1 MDLTEPSS
9 PTPLDDD
16 DDDVLEASSALSDLT
31 NMARAH
37 MVRQAKQDDPSPS
50 SKACGDDEAEPLP
63 CIEYAQ
69 AKPSAE
75 DVGAQEKELFQM
87 QVHASGR
94 TRARRPASHPSHT
107 PSHHTSR
114 ASLARTRSRRSWRAS
129 RRQH

>member
-50 SKACGDDEAEPLP
+50 SKA
-63 CIEYAQ
+63 
-69 AKPSAE
+69 
-75 DVGAQEKELFQM
+75 
-87 QVHASGR
+87 
-94 TRARRPASHPSHT
+94 
-107 PSHHTSR
+107 
-114 ASLARTRSRRSWRAS
+114 
-129 RRQH
+129 